1 MAICDVNW
9 PVDFWLFKMTAYRS
23 HLFRDTKNMPVT
35 AGLTTEIFC
44 PRMIL
49 KQRPG
54 NRDIRNSGET
64 IEHDD
69 RGLPVFCS
77 LLLKMPALISWTLSF
92 LFLPG
97 VSGKA
102 STLLGYSVVSPGN

>member
-1 MAICDVNW
+1 MSMLLTVLC
-9 PVDFWLFKMTAYRS
+9 TARS
-23 HLFRDTKNMPVT
+23 VVMPEPPLPEHENMPVA

-49 KQRPG
+49 KQQPG
-54 NRDIRNSGET
+54 NLDIRNPGET
-64 IEHDD
+64 IEPDEHAD

-77 LLLKMPALISWTLSF
+77 LLLKMPALTSWTHSL

-97 VSGKA
+97 VSG
-102 STLLGYSVVSPGN
+102 TP